1 MSKCYEQHYFNSIV
15 LKFTGKTD
23 LNKDGMIARDSTQS
37 LAKIHIKV
45 LNVSGTALHA
55 GNIKADAY
63 LQNLTLIDSRP
74 ESRYT

>member
-1 MSKCYEQHYFNSIV
+1 
-15 LKFTGKTD
+15 
-23 LNKDGMIARDSTQS
+23 MIARDSTQS

-74 ESRYT
+74 ESRYDLLLSHGICH